1 MNRLLRG
8 LLGSIGDISP
18 SKSNAACMELNKK
31 DREHLEHILEC
42 IRENKKHSRIANNG
56 IDDKEIERFGKFII
70 PFDAIGKSFIKE
82 QISRGNADATVKHY
96 EQTIR
101 RISKVEC
108 YQAPIHPI

>member
-42 IRENKKHSRIANNG
+42 IRENKKHSRIANRLFQCRG
-56 IDDKEIERFGKFII
+56 AACPVLIEHPVRE
-70 PFDAIGKSFIKE
+70 SL
-82 QISRGNADATVKHY
+82 SRRSGAN
-96 EQTIR
+96 
-101 RISKVEC
+101 
-108 YQAPIHPI
+108 